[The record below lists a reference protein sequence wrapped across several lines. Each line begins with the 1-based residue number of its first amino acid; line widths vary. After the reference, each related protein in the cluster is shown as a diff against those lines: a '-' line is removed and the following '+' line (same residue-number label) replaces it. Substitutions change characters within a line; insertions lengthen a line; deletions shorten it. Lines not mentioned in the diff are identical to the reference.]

1 VDALDADSVDEP
13 DEPDIPTR
21 LGQVSEGLCRQPN
34 PDGQL
39 CAYERPCP
47 HHAGVPAA
55 VVGTPPWQVHDSP
68 PPTHGTPA
76 VDTRPTS
83 TLQAEL
89 HRRPHGATQ
98 PAGSL
103 EVEPTPEPDSGPG
116 WDRET
121 IDWLAAWLDDN
132 GGPFGGNQLRALLAD
147 RDRIGREAMAAYS
160 RARFAEAGRNALAR
174 RWDDLTEE
182 RDAARAD
189 RDAVRAEVQRMAGDV
204 EDLRATVAM
213 RDRQLREARDSLA
226 AALERGV
233 ATPEQWQAEQSWPS
247 WPTAGGPA
255 PAARLVWAP
264 QRPAE
269 RDAARAELATAR
281 VEIARLTDGWRTTDH
296 LRDEWRQRADDA
308 TADLDAALVTI
319 AALRDELPTARRD
332 AAADALRSA
341 GARLSATHHYPAAD
355 LVRALE
361 AEVRTGQR
369 TIPTQPATGTDT
381 TEET

>member
-1 VDALDADSVDEP
+1 VARVVDAARRVLEYRQDGGTTQLTLAALATAVAALDADSVDEP

-55 VVGTPPWQVHDSP
+55 VDTQSTP
-68 PPTHGTPA
+68 
-76 VDTRPTS
+76 

-89 HRRPHGATQ
+89 HRAADAATQ
-98 PAGSL
+98 PAVSL
-103 EVEPTPEPDSGPG
+103 AVESSPEPPAGPG
-116 WDRET
+116 WDREM
-121 IDWLAAWLDDN
+121 IDWLATWLDDN
-132 GGPFGGNQLRALLAD
+132 GRPFGGNQLRALLAD

-269 RDAARAELATAR
+269 RDAARAELADAH

-308 TADLDAALVTI
+308 TADLQAALVTI
-319 AALRDELPTARRD
+319 GALRDELATAR
-332 AAADALRSA
+332 AE
-341 GARLSATHHYPAAD
+341 T
-355 LVRALE
+355 LE
-361 AEVRTGQR
+361 EA
-369 TIPTQPATGTDT
+369 
-381 TEET
+381 